1 MSIARRDSRDPVAR
15 DPRSPNLVP
24 DARPSSDWRPA
35 WVPDFTDDRPV
46 DVTICIANWNCR
58 ELLRA
63 CLESLLDQPQGVRI
77 EAIVVDNASS
87 DGAADMVARDFP
99 EVLLIRNDENR
110 GFARANNQ
118 AAALATGRYVLF
130 LNNDT
135 VVPAG
140 MVRRLIDYADKHPE
154 IGMIGPR
161 LRDPRGRLQ
170 ISYRRQPTVG
180 ALLHRTSL
188 LRWTGLL
195 RGAYRR
201 YRRRDFDP
209 NREKQVEV
217 LMGAAVL
224 LPREVFDE
232 CGRWDESFTFGGED
246 IDLSLRVSRRRPV
259 VYLPDVE
266 IVHHG
271 RVSSRLNV
279 TYTEPNVM
287 TGYVRFL
294 RKAGTST
301 SSLWLYKLTIS
312 VDAPVQMLTKVVQYS
327 WRRVNRRKDKADKS
341 LLAVRGLWQF
351 LRSSLG
357 EFWRA

>member
-1 MSIARRDSRDPVAR
+1 
-15 DPRSPNLVP
+15 
-24 DARPSSDWRPA
+24 
-35 WVPDFTDDRPV
+35 
-46 DVTICIANWNCR
+46 
-58 ELLRA
+58 
-63 CLESLLDQPQGVRI
+63 
-77 EAIVVDNASS
+77 
-87 DGAADMVARDFP
+87 
-99 EVLLIRNDENR
+99 
-110 GFARANNQ
+110 
-118 AAALATGRYVLF
+118 

-140 MVRRLIDYADKHPE
+140 ALRRLIDYADAHPE

-161 LRDPRGRLQ
+161 LRDPSGRLQ
-170 ISYRRQPTVG
+170 ISYRRRPTVA

-209 NREKQVEV
+209 NQEKEVEV

-224 LPREVFDE
+224 LPREVFNL

-246 IDLSLRVSRRRPV
+246 IDLSLRVSRSRAV
-259 VYLPDVE
+259 VYVPDVE

-271 RVSSRLNV
+271 RASSRLNV
-279 TYTEPNVM
+279 TFTEPNVM

-294 RKAGTST
+294 RKAGTT
-301 SSLWLYKLTIS
+301 SPALLLYKLTITC
-312 VDAPVQMLTKVVQYS
+312 DAPVQLLTKVVQYS
-327 WRRVNRRKDKADKS
+327 WRRLFGRTVKAEKS

-351 LRSSLG
+351 LTRGLG
-357 EFWRA
+357 NFWRA